1 MKIILMLLAL
11 VGTQCMSASIA
22 QSDKINKQLEETNL
36 LIKKDLLIETEIR
49 PSRVSRM
56 GREVPKNREVRSVR
70 MTEKDEKIRLIRCDR
85 EDRAVKKVRELTISK
100 LIKQDYFAHLIK

>member
-1 MKIILMLLAL
+1 MKTILMLLAL

-22 QSDKINKQLEETNL
+22 QSDKINKQLETNL